1 MHLLRLL
8 GYVVFMSLFAA
19 TAKAAALVVPTPDQI
34 PRVKPGQTPSL
45 EARRMS
51 CWVQDTRAHAP
62 LGKAYVVLTDVQNQE
77 STKAVK
83 KLLSHH
89 KGKLLKV
96 SSLKNLSSDPKA
108 REQLRLQLIKLKP
121 RYVAVVPRLQ
131 SYRENTL
138 LALWDVFT
146 RLDEDPYLDVY
157 PARVRAGS
165 HIRHD
170 RGVGPR

>member
-19 TAKAAALVVPTPDQI
+19 TAKAAALVVPAPDQI

-62 LGKAYVVLTDVQNQE
+62 LGKAYVVLTDVQDQE

-96 SSLKNLSSDPKA
+96 SSLKNLNSDPKA
-108 REQLRLQLIKLKP
+108 REQLRLQLISL
-121 RYVAVVPRLQ
+121 
-131 SYRENTL
+131 
-138 LALWDVFT
+138 
-146 RLDEDPYLDVY
+146 
-157 PARVRAGS
+157 S
-165 HIRHD
+165 H
-170 RGVGPR
+170 GM